1 MNSIWP
7 SGNRICR
14 LFGIEHP
21 IVQAGMVWVGGGN
34 LAAAAANTGCLGM
47 IGAGSMKPD
56 LLAHHIK
63 KAQSLTTKP
72 LAVNVP
78 QLYHGVQEQLRVAI
92 DLGIRIFFTSA
103 GSPKAHTPFL
113 KQFGATV
120 VHVTSTP
127 ELAKKCEDAGVDA
140 VVVEGF
146 EAGGHNGRDETTT
159 LVLMQQMRGVVKIPV
174 IAAGG
179 IGSGEAI
186 AAMLAMGADGVQI
199 GTRFAATFE
208 SSAHDNFRN
217 AMVGAPNNATFL
229 SLKKQVPVRL
239 LQNEFAKRIREAEE
253 KGASRE
259 ELEALLGKG
268 RAKLGM
274 LDGNLTEGELEVGQ
288 IVSEVKSV
296 LTCQQLVSEFLTD
309 YQKSVS
315 RLTQH
320 T

>member
-1 MNSIWP
+1 MNHIWP
-7 SGNRICR
+7 SENRICR

-21 IVQAGMVWVGGGN
+21 IVQAGMVWVGGGK
-34 LAAAAANTGCLGM
+34 LAAAAANAGCLGM
-47 IGAGSMKPD
+47 LGAGSMKPD
-56 LLAHHIK
+56 LLAEHIK

-78 QLYHGVQEQLRVAI
+78 QLYHGVQEQLQVAL

-179 IGSGEAI
+179 IGSGDAI
-186 AAMLAMGADGVQI
+186 AAMLVMGADGVQI
-199 GTRFAATFE
+199 GTRFAATAE
-208 SSAHDNFRN
+208 SSAHENFRN
-217 AMVGAPNNATFL
+217 AMVGAANNATFL
-229 SLKKQVPVRL
+229 SLKKHVPVRL
-239 LQNEFAKRIREAEE
+239 FQNEFAKRVREAED

-274 LDGNLTEGELEVGQ
+274 LEGNLAEGELEVGQ
-288 IVSEVKSV
+288 IVSEVKEV
-296 LTCQQLVSEFLTD
+296 LTCRQLVDELTAD

-315 RLTQH
+315 RINRRT
-320 T
+320 